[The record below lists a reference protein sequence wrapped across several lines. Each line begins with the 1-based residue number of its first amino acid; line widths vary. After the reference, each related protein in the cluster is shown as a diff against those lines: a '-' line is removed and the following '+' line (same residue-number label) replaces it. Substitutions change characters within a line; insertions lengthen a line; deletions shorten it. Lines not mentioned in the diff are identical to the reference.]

1 MENIKPR
8 NPLRTLVSAYG
19 QVQLCSPGIGC
30 EARSSC
36 NTNVPDSVGN
46 VLLVVRNGKSEVE
59 GLDDLSYRLAAH
71 QADREVGLT

>member
-1 MENIKPR
+1 MENIKAH
-8 NPLRTLVSAYG
+8 NPLRTLVSACG
-19 QVQLCSPGIGC
+19 QVQLRSAEIGR
-30 EARSSC
+30 EVRSSC
-36 NTNVPDSVGN
+36 NINVPNSVGS